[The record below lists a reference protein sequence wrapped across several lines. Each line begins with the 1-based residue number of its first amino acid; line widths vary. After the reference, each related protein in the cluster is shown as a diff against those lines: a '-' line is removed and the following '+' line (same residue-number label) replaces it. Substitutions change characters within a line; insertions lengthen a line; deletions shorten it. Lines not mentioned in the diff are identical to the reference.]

1 MGYKS
6 IIKFI
11 YNKNK
16 KEYLFDKIKILDDL
30 ANHYMKY
37 E

>member
-1 MGYKS
+1 MGYRS
-6 IIKFI
+6 LSKFI

-16 KEYLFDKIKILDDL
+16 KEYLYDKIKILDDL
-30 ANHYMKY
+30 V